1 MIRKRYIHAFV
12 LTVLAALT
20 AACTADECESYS
32 HSIHQPIEFGV
43 SQGKLSVTRA
53 TTYGTSAT
61 DSKWATTDA
70 VLIADG
76 TTPYTYYPSA
86 VSSSGNGTDYVSLVG
101 SGTNIHFW
109 NQYGETRT
117 IHAWSFG
124 NSIVP
129 SGTIGEDLPTN
140 FTLTNDGNNNDLLYA
155 TGSFTYHITSPA
167 TVPDVI
173 QLDFYHQLAKIVVK
187 VKVDATT
194 TINGVTLP
202 DMYVTGAINLLTN
215 ESDEIVWNTTS
226 GTADDITAVAE
237 SPTSDETADGVVAKY
252 SAVVIPAHYDTGKV
266 IIQVNTDGK
275 GIYYFAL
282 PEGGFSY
289 YAGRQYVYTL
299 ILKNQIDFNVKVL
312 AWTAEESNRELR
324 LE

>member
-1 MIRKRYIHAFV
+1 MNRKRYIHTIA

-20 AACTADECESYS
+20 AACTADECES

-43 SQGKLSVTRA
+43 SQGKLSVTRT

-86 VSSSGNGTDYVSLVG
+86 VSSSGDGTDYVLLVG

-109 NQYGETRT
+109 QQDGETRT

-140 FTLTNDGNNNDLLYA
+140 FTLTNDGENNDLLYA
-155 TGSFTYHITSPA
+155 TGSFTHHITSPA

-173 QLDFYHQLAKIVVK
+173 QLDFYHQLAKIIVRVK
-187 VKVDATT
+187 ADATT
-194 TINGVTLP
+194 TISGVTLP
-202 DMYVTGAINLLTN
+202 GMYVSGAINLLTN

-226 GTADDITAVAE
+226 GTADDITAVEE
-237 SPTSDETADGVVAKY
+237 SLTSEETADGVVAKY
-252 SAVVIPAHYDTGKV
+252 SAVIIPAQYDEDKV
-266 IIQVNTDGK
+266 VIQVNTDK
-275 GIYYFAL
+275 GNYYFAL

-289 YAGRQYVYTL
+289 YAGKQYVYTL
-299 ILKNQIDFNVKVL
+299 ILKNQIDFNVKVT
-312 AWTAEESNRELR
+312 AWTAEESNRELK